1 MSVRLS
7 KKNNIANMIVT
18 KPLSVFAASCVS
30 ALVVE
35 GEVAKQDVELFGF
48 KIPLYLF
55 YGVLGA
61 TSSLVTNPITD
72 TVMLK
77 LNAKYQTFSRE
88 VVSSGVHVGA
98 NVSAIML
105 LDNEHAFRKEALLVA
120 LVGHVGGDVS
130 RWYHRSLLWFK

>member
-35 GEVAKQDVELFGF
+35 GEVAKQNVEIFGF
-48 KIPLYLF
+48 KLPLYLI

-61 TSSLVTNPITD
+61 TSSLITNPITD
-72 TVMLK
+72 TVML
-77 LNAKYQTFSRE
+77 
-88 VVSSGVHVGA
+88 
-98 NVSAIML
+98 
-105 LDNEHAFRKEALLVA
+105 
-120 LVGHVGGDVS
+120 
-130 RWYHRSLLWFK
+130 